1 MEQRSTWEAGV
12 LGMDSEKRV
21 ERVVWGGL
29 REGCL
34 WEGLTVGGRRCLGDV
49 VRRVGKRWGLVL
61 GEEGGEE
68 VARRSPPWRH
78 WVKRSGGAIFVG
90 TEGGSG
96 A

>member
-1 MEQRSTWEAGV
+1 MGRLE
-12 LGMDSEKRV
+12 
-21 ERVVWGGL
+21 GGL
-29 REGCL
+29 F
-34 WEGLTVGGRRCLGDV
+34 VGRGGGRGRRCLGDV
-49 VRRVGKRWGLVL
+49 VRRVGKWWGLVL